1 MAIDIGEAF
10 KIGDK
15 GITDP
20 SRPEFQSI
28 GAFLTAILPNIYI
41 ISGVI
46 LFILFIGAGFA
57 IMTSS
62 NDPEK
67 QNKGMQALA
76 ASLIGFII
84 IFVSYW
90 IIQII
95 EILTGVPILKGS
107 GI

>member
-1 MAIDIGEAF
+1 MAIDIGKAF
-10 KIGDK
+10 KLGDTGIADKAGYGNIGEF
-15 GITDP
+15 IT
-20 SRPEFQSI
+20 
-28 GAFLTAILPNIYI
+28 AVLPNIYI

-46 LFILFIGAGFA
+46 LFILFIGAGFV

-62 NDPEK
+62 GDPEK
-67 QNKGMQALA
+67 QSKGMQALA

-84 IFVSYW
+84 IFASYW
-90 IIQII
+90 IIQIV